1 MGSAI
6 EKLGVLV
13 MLLMFAFVAAAIIW
27 VLFYQYYTTTPAIFG
42 G

>member
-1 MGSAI
+1 MGSVI

-13 MLLMFAFVAAAIIW
+13 VLLMFAFAAVTIIW
-27 VLFYQYYTTTPAIFG
+27 VLFYQYYTTIPAIFG